1 MKKILLR
8 TSPTKEGNIIK
19 ESKKSFENKGKHV
32 TKCFKNENDV
42 FNNSLTTKSEMSE
55 S

>member
-19 ESKKSFENKGKHV
+19 ESKKPFENKGKHV

-42 FNNSLTTKSEMSE
+42 FNNSLTTKSQMSE